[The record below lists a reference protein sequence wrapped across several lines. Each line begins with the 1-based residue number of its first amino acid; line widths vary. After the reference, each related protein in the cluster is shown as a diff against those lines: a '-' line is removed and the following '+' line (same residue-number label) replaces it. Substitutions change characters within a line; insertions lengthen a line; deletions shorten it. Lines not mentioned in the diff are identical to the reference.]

1 MGDIMFSW
9 KVESRAQSRMLI
21 QTRRCSGESL
31 HMTHQLNT
39 RTHTHL
45 YEGLEQPLSE
55 GPEGTSIFWG
65 FVLGL

>member
-1 MGDIMFSW
+1 
-9 KVESRAQSRMLI
+9 
-21 QTRRCSGESL
+21 
-31 HMTHQLNT
+31 MTHQLNT